1 MSRRLDTLKEQYI
14 SNPSLPSLI
23 EYLEECKKEK
33 LWETMIE
40 TVTGWNG
47 SETPEIHFYK
57 GVALLNTGKREEG
70 AEELRKVISHN
81 PNHFAAKKEIENFG
95 INDSQDAGTVQGS
108 NDALRKILVIEPR
121 LESSEHYRNL
131 KYKNMFLLIIITVAV
146 LLFAYFMLRENR
158 TDKYNQMLEDPETS
172 FTSLTY
178 ADFMSRIRELK
189 IIDIRE
195 NIGDPLKKSILWI
208 LSYAVLDFHIDSQEE
223 LSQFKMF
230 STLVSAHEKPLEM
243 ITDYIES
250 GAVPQ
255 GTELYHKLDADYPG
269 SANEIKLLKISDPGE
284 ITKKNLRE
292 SFYKALM
299 LFRKKDYS
307 AAAELNER
315 VLAAFPGYE
324 LSQKLKVMIKAGS
337 SISGNI
343 VLANISEELAVL
355 EQWKTMSQE
364 RYFLGEAKVLLG
376 RAADRDTVIS
386 DGFYSVC
393 PGRHFCTETVEYFIS
408 KGQTREASR
417 MALYMKE
424 QKENKR
430 DADDIKLVVE
440 TSYADG
446 DFSNCYFSF
455 RELTQFFGD
464 SVDDATLMKGG
475 ECSERNGYFE
485 EAVAIY
491 EEINKKNQTIEIT
504 AKILRMKYRLSREEL
519 YYTQMKDLAE
529 KNPGSIPVLYSYLD
543 VLNRRNDIR
552 ETIKVLEKLY
562 DLESSDNRFRIIEEY
577 IRQGAVFQAV
587 KNLEKLKEDPAAA
600 KTLSEIYNRYM
611 LFDLAD
617 AVLPKDQTIDPD
629 WIFFREQLELFM
641 NGEYEIVSKEV
652 EKKMSALEKCEP
664 AFLHLKAEA
673 FRNLG
678 DKQRTF
684 GMIDNLLECNP
695 YFMPGLMLAAEI
707 TYYQGDFTKAKD
719 GIKYLL
725 DNEEFLSP
733 GKLYYHNYLVLLNA
747 EIMVAQGQENK
758 LIPYLKKNLLAQMAL
773 GKKEFEKISDVSEK
787 LKEQKQ
793 KELYEFIKKFFRISV
808 IATEK

>member
-14 SNPSLPSLI
+14 LNPTLPSMI

-33 LWETMIE
+33 LWETMVE

-57 GVALLNTGKREEG
+57 GIALLNTGKREEG
-70 AEELRKVISHN
+70 AEELRKVIRHN

-95 INDSQDAGTVQGS
+95 ISDSQDAGSVQGS
-108 NDALRKILVIEPR
+108 NDALKKILVIEPR
-121 LESSEHYRNL
+121 LENSEHYRNL
-131 KYKNMFLLIIITVAV
+131 KYKNTFLLILIVSA
-146 LLFAYFMLRENR
+146 LLLLAYFMLRENR
-158 TDKYNQMLEDPETS
+158 SDKYNRMLEDPETN

-178 ADFMSRIRELK
+178 SDYMNRIRDLK

-195 NIGDPLKKSILWI
+195 NIGDPLKKNILWI

-230 STLVSAHEKPLEM
+230 STLVSAKEKPLEM
-243 ITDYIES
+243 ITNYIES
-250 GAVPQ
+250 GVVPQ
-255 GTELYHKLDADYPG
+255 GTELFHKLDADYPG
-269 SANEIKLLKISDPGE
+269 SANEIALLKIDDPGE

-292 SFYKALM
+292 AFYKALM
-299 LFRKKDYS
+299 LLRKKDFS
-307 AAAELNER
+307 GAAELNER
-315 VLAAFPGYE
+315 ILAAFPGYE
-324 LSQKLKVMIKAGS
+324 LSMKLKVMIKAGS

-343 VLANISEELAVL
+343 ILSNIENEIAVL

-364 RYFLGEAKVLLG
+364 RYFLGEARVLLG
-376 RAADRDTVIS
+376 RAADNDTIIS

-393 PGRHFCTETVEYFIS
+393 PGRHFCTETVEYFIN

-430 DADDIKLVVE
+430 DADDIKLVVK

-455 RELTQFFGD
+455 RELTQFFGG

-491 EEINKKNQTIEIT
+491 EEINKKDPSIEIT

-519 YYTQMKDLAE
+519 YYTQIKDLAE
-529 KNPGSIPVLYSYLD
+529 KNSDNIPVLYSYLD
-543 VLNRRNDIR
+543 VLNRRNDLK
-552 ETIKVLEKLY
+552 ETIKILERLY
-562 DLESSDNRFRIIEEY
+562 ELESSDNKFRIIEEY

-587 KNLEKLKEDPAAA
+587 KNLEQLKENPSAA
-600 KTLSEIYNRYM
+600 KTLSDIYNRYM
-611 LFDLAD
+611 LFELAD
-617 AVLPKDQTIDPD
+617 TVLKKDQTIDPL
-629 WIFFREQLELFM
+629 WIFFREQLELYK
-641 NGEYEIVSKEV
+641 NKEYEIVSKEV
-652 EKKMSALEKCEP
+652 EKKMASLEKCEP
-664 AFLHLKAEA
+664 AFIHLKAES

-684 GMIDNLLECNP
+684 GMIDALLECNP
-695 YFMPGLMLAAEI
+695 YFMPGLLLAAEI
-707 TYYQGDFTKAKD
+707 TYYQGDFTKAKE

-725 DNEEFLSP
+725 ENENFLSP

-747 EIMVAQGQENK
+747 EIMVAEGQENK
-758 LIPYLKKNLLAQMAL
+758 LIPYLKKNLLAEMSP

-793 KELYEFIKKFFRISV
+793 KELYEFIKKFFKISV
-808 IATEK
+808 IAKE

>member
-1 MSRRLDTLKEQYI
+1 MSRRIEILKEQYT
-14 SNPSLPSLI
+14 SNPTLTSLI

-40 TVTGWNG
+40 TVSGWNG
-47 SETPEIHFYK
+47 SETPEIHFYN
-57 GVALLNTGKREEG
+57 GIALLNTGKREKG
-70 AEELRKVISHN
+70 AEELRKVILNN
-81 PNHFAAKKEIENFG
+81 PNHFAAKRELENFG
-95 INDSQDAGTVQGS
+95 INDSQNTGSVQGA
-108 NDALRKILVIEPR
+108 NDSLKKILVIEPR
-121 LESSEHYRNL
+121 LENSEHYRNL
-131 KYKNMFLLIIITVAV
+131 KYKNIFLLTLIISALIV
-146 LLFAYFMLRENR
+146 LAYFIFREDR
-158 TDKYNQMLEDPETS
+158 ADKYNKMLEDPETS

-178 ADFMSRIRELK
+178 ADYMSRIRDLK

-195 NIGDPLKKSILWI
+195 NIGDPLKKNILWI
-208 LSYAVLDFHIDSQEE
+208 HSYAVLDFHIDSQEE
-223 LSQFKMF
+223 LSQFKIF
-230 STLVSAHEKPLEM
+230 STLVSAKEKQLQM

-250 GAVPQ
+250 GSVPQ
-255 GTELYHKLDADYPG
+255 GAELYHKLDVDYPG
-269 SANEIKLLKISDPGE
+269 SMNEINLLNLTGPE
-284 ITKKNLRE
+284 VITKKNLRE

-307 AAAELNER
+307 RSSDINER
-315 VLAAFPGYE
+315 ILTAFPGYE
-324 LSQKLKVMIKAGS
+324 LSHKLKIMLKAAS

-343 VLANISEELAVL
+343 VLSDISAELAVL
-355 EQWKTMSQE
+355 EQWKTVSQE
-364 RYFLGEAKVLLG
+364 RYFLGEAKILLG
-376 RAADRDTVIS
+376 RAADNDKVIS

-393 PGRHFCTETVEYFIS
+393 PGRHFCRETVEYFIR
-408 KGQTREASR
+408 KGLTREASR

-430 DADDIKLVVE
+430 DADDIKLVIE

-446 DFSNCYFSF
+446 DLSNCYFSF
-455 RELTQFFGD
+455 RELTQFFTG

-504 AKILRMKYRLSREEL
+504 AKILRMKYRLSKEEL
-519 YYTQMKDLAE
+519 YYTQIKDLAE

-552 ETIKVLEKLY
+552 ETIKILERLY
-562 DLESSDNRFRIIEEY
+562 ELESSDNKFRIIEEY

-587 KNLEKLKEDPAAA
+587 QNLEKLKGDPSAAR
-600 KTLSEIYNRYM
+600 TLSDIYNRYM
-611 LFDLAD
+611 LFELAD
-617 AVLPKDQTIDPD
+617 SVLHKDQTIDSL
-629 WIFFREQLELFM
+629 WIFFREQLELFK

-652 EKKMSALEKCEP
+652 EKKMSSLEKCEP
-664 AFLHLKAEA
+664 AFLHLKAES

-684 GMIDNLLECNP
+684 GMIDALLECNP
-695 YFMPGLMLAAEI
+695 YFMPGLLLAAEI

-733 GKLYYHNYLVLLNA
+733 GKLYYHNYLVFLNA
-747 EIMVAQGQENK
+747 EIMVAQGQEGK
-758 LIPYLKKNLLAQMAL
+758 LIAYLKKNLLAEMTP
-773 GKKEFEKISDVSEK
+773 GRKEFEKISDISEK

-793 KELYEFIKKFFRISV
+793 KELYEFIKKFFKISV